1 MSASQRPGITRYAL
15 VWLGTLLAWVAL
27 ILFIYY
33 RQWQSTGV
41 EDSGLGNDIR
51 NGVLAITALVGLAF
65 GGHWLWK
72 VRSAVAKDPAAMAS
86 TQVTTAATATP
97 HGRMLAGEGERYVL
111 EVRGLG
117 LAVGD
122 YYQTVWQ
129 AIREDDD
136 AFKSVLPQ
144 DPKYYDPN
152 TRIGSASL
160 AAGTSFGDAAKEAVE
175 RWPLPV
181 IILGPPTT
189 INDGSTMANEIA
201 LDRQSE
207 SLGLTLFL
215 WQEDANVASA
225 QATLERLFQFFDQHP
240 DVPEVLLVSNDS
252 EADRYGWESPG
263 MPKRPAGIHVPLMP
277 DSMVA
282 LLVAR
287 SDRVDRLVRPYAV
300 DVDDGINKDDT
311 QYDIIKL
318 WNFFWE
324 KRDAFD
330 EKFEREL
337 KAKGVKLPDGP
348 GVPKADWWIA
358 QLPELWKQIS
368 NKGPGEFKPS
378 PYLPVRW
385 ARWQVQQFDESP
397 LLGYLH
403 RPVHVPLTDEQGKP
417 LKRAGQVEA
426 LRKGWAQAVSALPE
440 DAKPTRVFYDT
451 SLDREWVIPLTQAL
465 HGNAEGIELD
475 DKHEGYDIGRRLGN
489 TGVSS
494 ALVQIAL
501 GIVSGYDDG
510 RTSATV
516 NLTPDGYA
524 GIVMVSPPDEASKA
538 AAIQHGKHPFYD
550 LLRDK
555 KATP

>member
-1 MSASQRPGITRYAL
+1 MPSIMRYTL
-15 VWLGTLLAWVAL
+15 VWLGALLAWVAL

-51 NGVLAITALVGLAF
+51 NGVLAITALVGVAF

-72 VRSAVAKDPAAMAS
+72 VRSAVAKEPAAMTSA
-86 TQVTTAATATP
+86 QATTAAATP

-117 LAVGD
+117 LAVD
-122 YYQTVWQ
+122 RYYQ
-129 AIREDDD
+129 EDTWRLFKDKDD
-136 AFKSVLPQ
+136 NYLSVLSK
-144 DPKYYDPN
+144 DPKDYDPN
-152 TRIGSASL
+152 TRIGDGEMAASA
-160 AAGTSFGDAAKEAVE
+160 AFGYAAKAAVE

-181 IILGPPTT
+181 IVLGPPTT
-189 INDGSTMANEIA
+189 INDGSTMASGIA
-201 LDRQSE
+201 YWRQSQ

-215 WQEDANVASA
+215 WQGDANVASA
-225 QATLERLFQFFDQHP
+225 QGTLEQLFQFFDDHP

-252 EADRYGWESPG
+252 EGGRYGWKSPG
-263 MPKRPAGIHVPLMP
+263 LPKQPEGIHVPIMP
-277 DSMVA
+277 DSMAA

-287 SDRVDRLVRPYAV
+287 SDRIDRLVRPYAV

-324 KRDAFD
+324 KRQIFD
-330 EKFEREL
+330 KQYEEAL
-337 KAKGVKLPDGP
+337 KAKGVEYPEGP
-348 GVPKADWWIA
+348 SVPKADWWIA

-368 NKGPGEFKPS
+368 NKGPGDFKPR

-403 RPVHVPLTDEQGKP
+403 RPVHVPLTDDQGKP
-417 LKRAGQVEA
+417 LKRAAQVEA
-426 LRKGWAQAVSALPE
+426 LRKGWGQAVAALPE

-465 HGNAEGIELD
+465 HENAEGIELD
-475 DKHEGYDIGRRLGN
+475 DKHQGYDIGRRLGN

-494 ALVQIAL
+494 VLVQIAL

-538 AAIQHGKHPFYD
+538 AATHGKHPFYD
-550 LLRDK
+550 LLRGK